1 MQAQA
6 LLEKGDLTAKEIA
19 ARLGVSVPTLYRYVP
34 ASTLKEDDS

>member
-1 MQAQA
+1 M
-6 LLEKGDLTAKEIA
+6 A